1 MEKMVDVSKVV
12 ELERR
17 IEKLEYQLERLASIV
32 KSTLSILGYTIY
44 REKQIGE
51 WVEDK
56 ILDRRSD
63 IDKLLEELRGAES

>member
-1 MEKMVDVSKVV
+1 MEYVSKVV

-32 KSTLSILGYTIY
+32 KSTLSAFGYTIY
-44 REKQIGE
+44 RERQIGE

-56 ILDRRSD
+56 IHDRRSD

>member
-1 MEKMVDVSKVV
+1 MDVSKVV